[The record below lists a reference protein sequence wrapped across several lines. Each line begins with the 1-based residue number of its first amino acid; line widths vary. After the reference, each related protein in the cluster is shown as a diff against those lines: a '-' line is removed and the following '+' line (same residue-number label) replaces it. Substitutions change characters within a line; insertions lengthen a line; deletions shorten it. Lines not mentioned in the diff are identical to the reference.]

1 LEVSVFVLGSVRTVR
16 AEHPAVDGHEIISVD
31 PVPTKVDVINSG
43 LSAIVEAA
51 ELKLLSEH

>member
-16 AEHPAVDGHEIISVD
+16 AEHLAVDGHEIISVD
-31 PVPTKVDVINSG
+31 PVPTKVDGG